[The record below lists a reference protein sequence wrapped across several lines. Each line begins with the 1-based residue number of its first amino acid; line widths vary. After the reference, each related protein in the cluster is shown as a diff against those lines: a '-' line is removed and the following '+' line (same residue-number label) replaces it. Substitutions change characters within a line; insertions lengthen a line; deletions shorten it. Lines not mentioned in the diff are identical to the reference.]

1 MKKIPLLDLTAQLQ
15 PIREEVLQAVERVI
29 DSGQYIMG
37 PEVKA
42 FEKEVAQYL
51 GVKHAIGVGN
61 GTDALLLALDAAGI
75 KAGDEV
81 ITTPFTFFAT
91 AETISQVGAT
101 PVFVDIDPK
110 TYNIDVNQIK
120 EKINEKT
127 KAIIPVH
134 IFGQPANMEEIMALA
149 EEHQLFVLEDAAQG
163 MGSEYKGRKIGNWG
177 HAATFS
183 FFPTKNLGGY
193 GDGGMVVTNDD
204 QLAEKI
210 RILRVHGSNPK
221 YYHSMI
227 GYNSRLDALQAAV
240 LRIKLRHLDAWNDGR
255 RKKAALYNELLKD
268 TPVVTPYEAEDRK
281 HIYHLYI
288 IQAEDRDELMAHLKE
303 QGISC
308 GVYYPV
314 PLHQQEVYKDLGY
327 EEGSLPVSEYMAKR
341 TFALPLYAELED
353 EDIRLIANT
362 IKSYYANKSK

>member
-1 MKKIPLLDLTAQLQ
+1 MKNIPLLDLQAQLAT
-15 PIREEVLQAVERVI
+15 IRGEVLTAVEKVL

-42 FEKEVAQYL
+42 FEEEVANYV
-51 GVKHAIGVGN
+51 GVKHAVGVGN

-75 KAGDEV
+75 GAGDEV

-91 AETISQVGAT
+91 SEVVSRLGAT

-110 TYNIDVNQIK
+110 TYNIDVEQIK
-120 EKINEKT
+120 AKINEKT

-134 IFGQPANMEEIMALA
+134 IFGQPANMDEIMELA
-149 EEHQLFVLEDAAQG
+149 EKHNLFVLEDAAQA
-163 MGSEYKGRKIGNWG
+163 MGSEYKGRKIGSLG
-177 HAATFS
+177 HAATYS

-204 QLAEKI
+204 ELASKI

-221 YYHSMI
+221 YYHSVL
-227 GYNSRLDALQAAV
+227 GYNSRLDAIQAAI
-240 LRIKLRHLDAWNDGR
+240 LRIKLRHLDDWNNAR
-255 RKKAALYNELLKD
+255 RQKAALYNELLKD
-268 TPVVTPYEAEDRK
+268 TPLVTPYAAEDRK

-288 IQAEDRDELMAHLKE
+288 VQAEDRDDLMAYLKE
-303 QGISC
+303 KGIST

-314 PLHQQEVYKDLGY
+314 PLHRQKVYESLGY
-327 EEGSLPVSEYMAKR
+327 GEGSIPNAEYMAKR
-341 TFALPLYAELED
+341 TFALPLYAELSD
-353 EDIRLIANT
+353 ETIHAIVDT
-362 IKSYYANKSK
+362 IKTYYNK

>member
-42 FEKEVAQYL
+42 FEEEVANYL

-110 TYNIDVNQIK
+110 IYNIDVNQIK

-193 GDGGMVVTNDD
+193 GDGEWLSPMMTN
-204 QLAEKI
+204 
-210 RILRVHGSNPK
+210 
-221 YYHSMI
+221 
-227 GYNSRLDALQAAV
+227 
-240 LRIKLRHLDAWNDGR
+240 WR
-255 RKKAALYNELLKD
+255 RKS
-268 TPVVTPYEAEDRK
+268 
-281 HIYHLYI
+281 
-288 IQAEDRDELMAHLKE
+288 
-303 QGISC
+303 GSC
-308 GVYYPV
+308 GFMV
-314 PLHQQEVYKDLGY
+314 P
-327 EEGSLPVSEYMAKR
+327 
-341 TFALPLYAELED
+341 
-353 EDIRLIANT
+353 IRSITTA
-362 IKSYYANKSK
+362 

>member
-42 FEKEVAQYL
+42 FEEEVANYL

-120 EKINEKT
+120 EKI
-127 KAIIPVH
+127 H
-134 IFGQPANMEEIMALA
+134 
-149 EEHQLFVLEDAAQG
+149 
-163 MGSEYKGRKIGNWG
+163 
-177 HAATFS
+177 
-183 FFPTKNLGGY
+183 
-193 GDGGMVVTNDD
+193 
-204 QLAEKI
+204 
-210 RILRVHGSNPK
+210 
-221 YYHSMI
+221 
-227 GYNSRLDALQAAV
+227 
-240 LRIKLRHLDAWNDGR
+240 
-255 RKKAALYNELLKD
+255 
-268 TPVVTPYEAEDRK
+268 
-281 HIYHLYI
+281 
-288 IQAEDRDELMAHLKE
+288 
-303 QGISC
+303 
-308 GVYYPV
+308 
-314 PLHQQEVYKDLGY
+314 
-327 EEGSLPVSEYMAKR
+327 
-341 TFALPLYAELED
+341 
-353 EDIRLIANT
+353 
-362 IKSYYANKSK
+362 